1 MSESKPGGAAS
12 TSGAVPRRTFTEEFK
27 REAAKLAIDRGNVSA
42 VARELG
48 IADSALHRWK
58 AALNQE
64 AQGNVKRAFPGRGNP
79 QDEELAKLQRELARV
94 KMENEILKKAVGI
107 FTELGSC

>member
-1 MSESKPGGAAS
+1 MSESNR
-12 TSGAVPRRTFTEEFK
+12 SGETQSRRTFTEAFK
-27 REAAKLAIDRGNVSA
+27 REAAQLAIDRGNVSE

-48 IADSALHRWK
+48 IGDSALHRWK
-58 AALNQE
+58 AALEQE
-64 AQGNVKRAFPGRGNP
+64 RTGNLKRAFPGRGNP

-107 FTELGSC
+107 FSKESR